1 MCVSTRRSMIREG
14 NQQTFIY
21 KLGTGFDETG
31 FIPNGHYNTVA
42 DLIRK
47 LNRSMTKEAQFKIK
61 FSYVA
66 SKRKVKIN
74 VPKGGYILITGDIAT
89 TLGFEQDTVIE
100 KETISPY
107 VADVNGGFSSMYVYV
122 YTDIVD
128 AQFVGDVKM
137 PLLRIVNTQGNYG
150 DNVNASF
157 RYMQYVPIK
166 VKSFKTLE
174 INIKDDKNENS
185 SFGFGKSI
193 VTLHFKQSTSQYF
206 I

>member
-1 MCVSTRRSMIREG
+1 
-14 NQQTFIY
+14 
-21 KLGTGFDETG
+21 
-31 FIPNGHYNTVA
+31 
-42 DLIRK
+42 
-47 LNRSMTKEAQFKIK
+47 MTKEAQSKIK

-74 VPKGGYILITGDIAT
+74 VSKGRYILITGDIAT

-107 VADVNGGFSSMYVYV
+107 VSDVNGGFSSMYV

-128 AQFVGDVKM
+128 AQFVGDVKV
-137 PLLRIVNTQGNYG
+137 PLLRIVNAQENYG

-166 VKSFKTLE
+166 VKSFETLE
-174 INIKDDKNENS
+174 INIKYDKNENV

-193 VTLHFKQSTSQYF
+193 VTLHCKQSRSQYF